1 MKIVII
7 HSKDTFFAIFFGQGG
22 ERMKAKHWAF
32 LLSGIL
38 LISFFLLLLPRF
50 FSPEKPVA
58 EIYRDGVLI
67 QTVNLSHITEPLTIP
82 LIHEEQENIL
92 EVFNGGIR
100 MKSANCPDKLCVHQG
115 EIRTG
120 ASPIVCLPQR
130 LVIQIKDGY
139 SATDAISQ

>member
-1 MKIVII
+1 MK
-7 HSKDTFFAIFFGQGG
+7 T
-22 ERMKAKHWAF
+22 KHWIF

-38 LISFFLLLLPRF
+38 LISLLLLILPQM
-50 FSPEKPVA
+50 FSPKNPVA
-58 EIYRDGVLI
+58 EIYQDGVLI
-67 QTVNLSHITEPLTIP
+67 QTVNLENTSAPLTIP
-82 LIHEEQENIL
+82 IIHQENENIL
-92 EVFNGGIR
+92 EVSNGSVR

-120 ASPIVCLPQR
+120 ATPIVCLPHR